1 MEKKMKT
8 FKELLEGIPQ
18 GMIASFEQ
26 PDDPEFNL
34 DVYKMGSKFY
44 IDAGNWDDE
53 AKNSKELKIKLKRYG
68 VNPDKP
74 IFGKI
79 PK

>member
-1 MEKKMKT
+1 MVKRKT
-8 FKELLEGIPQ
+8 LVFLLQVELY
-18 GMIASFEQ
+18 
-26 PDDPEFNL
+26 L

-53 AKNSKELKIKLKRYG
+53 AKNSKELKMKLKRYG